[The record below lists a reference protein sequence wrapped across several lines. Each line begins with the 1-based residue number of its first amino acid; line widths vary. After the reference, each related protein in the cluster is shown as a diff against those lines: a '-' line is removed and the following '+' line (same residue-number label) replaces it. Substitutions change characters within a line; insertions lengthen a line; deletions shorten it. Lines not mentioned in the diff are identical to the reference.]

1 MAKSF
6 TPTLEQTSRML
17 DLVPFISTHQEI
29 SLKSLSEKFGI
40 SKKELLDDL
49 NTLWMCG
56 LPGYTPLELIDLA
69 FDDGFVSI
77 RNAEI
82 LERPRSLSVEE
93 IVALILGLDLL
104 EKSNSAP
111 QEQIHI
117 LQAKLRNITGDV
129 ARALPTVDSSHRAI
143 LDKAIRDRKFV
154 NLKYFSPVADSVTER
169 IVSPLELQVN
179 NGGEYLLA
187 MTGHGLRTFKL
198 DRVSEVLFAESV
210 VQSTAIVSDSSDSKI
225 IVEIKILSNFREN
238 AETLGVPLESI
249 LKNPQAPIQV
259 IGYSSEWFIRAVMAS
274 AGQVEVVSPRSIR
287 EEIANRSSQL
297 LASYSRGV
305 APS

>member
-69 FDDGFVSI
+69 FEDGFVSI

-143 LDKAIRDRKFV
+143 LDQAIRDRKSV

-179 NGGEYLLA
+179 DGGEYLLA
-187 MTGHGLRTFKL
+187 MTGQGLRTFKL

-210 VQSTAIVSDSSDSKI
+210 VQSSAIVSDSSDSKV

-259 IGYSSEWFIRAVMAS
+259 TGYSSEWFIRAVMAS
-274 AGQVEVVSPRSIR
+274 SGQVEVVSPRSIR

-297 LASYSRGV
+297 LASYSSGV